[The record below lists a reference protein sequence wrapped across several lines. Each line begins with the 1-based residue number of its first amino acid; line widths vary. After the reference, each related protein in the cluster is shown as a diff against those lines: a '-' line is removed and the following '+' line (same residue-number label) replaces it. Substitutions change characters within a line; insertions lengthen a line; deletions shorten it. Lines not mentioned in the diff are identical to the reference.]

1 MESRDS
7 SLQECRNDDMSKC
20 KISKSTQDPILV
32 IQQCWI
38 LGNLIEGLLFL
49 FTVNRSVTIQ
59 LEELNHDSWTVGD
72 SVADAFSWRFTM

>member
-7 SLQECRNDDMSKC
+7 SPQECRNDEMPKC
-20 KISKSTQDPILV
+20 EMVKSTRDPVLV
-32 IQQCWI
+32 IQRCWI

-59 LEELNHDSWTVGD
+59 LAELNHDSWMVGD
-72 SVADAFSWRFTM
+72 SVADAFSWRFTV